1 MPQRFSSEKEDNMT
15 TNEHNGHLPATPIDV
30 EPTGRQRAAHELAAA
45 FGTAG
50 EIDWAAVEANF
61 RVLADAVGYES
72 PVIEIGRTAAAR
84 INEALLTGQ
93 EPAGADLDAVRY
105 ALEQSQRAKPLELVD
120 GIPAYY
126 WQGWLIENWLP
137 RNCVAMLTGDG
148 GVGKS
153 RLALQLAWSLSGD
166 GQWLGEAG
174 QMPSP
179 GADYGGGFEPLGP
192 GAIVYATWEDSPDQ
206 IRGRLFWLEQAGKV
220 GNGNNFKIAD
230 MRARGHLWASTQHNA
245 TPGLT
250 PAGEALRLAAEQHN
264 ARLLVVDTLGVA
276 NGASEIDRA
285 QVGAFFADW
294 AAWADANDCAVLL
307 IAHPPKTAGVTYSG
321 STGILGGVRAMWT
334 LETVKSGCQK
344 GCYPPKTCS
353 CEPAYAYRLVNAK
366 QNYAESTGPVWLTN
380 RRGVWMESAG
390 RAPDYGDDYSPV
402 ESQEKDVEP
411 RDLKGMFD
419 GNI

>member
-1 MPQRFSSEKEDNMT
+1 MT

-30 EPTGRQRAAHELAAA
+30 EPTGRQRAAHELVEA
-45 FGTAG
+45 FGIAG
-50 EIDWAAVEANF
+50 EIDWTAVEANF
-61 RVLADAVGYES
+61 RVITETAGYDS
-72 PVIEIGRTAAAR
+72 PVSGAGRAAASR
-84 INEALLTGQ
+84 VNESLLAGQ
-93 EPAGADLDAVRY
+93 EPFQADLDAVRY
-105 ALEQSQRAKPLELVD
+105 ALEQSQSAKPLELVD

-192 GAIVYATWEDSPDQ
+192 GAIVYATWEDSPEQ
-206 IRGRLFWLEQAGKV
+206 IRGRLFWLEQFGKV

-230 MRARGHLWASTQHNA
+230 MRARGHLWAQTDRNLG
-245 TPGLT
+245 PGLT

-264 ARLLVVDTLGVA
+264 ARLLVVDTIGVA
-276 NGASEIDRA
+276 YGASEIDRA

-294 AAWADANDCAVLL
+294 AAWADENDCAVLL

-344 GCYPPKTCS
+344 GCHPPKTCT

-366 QNYAESTGPVWLTN
+366 QNYSETTGSIWLTN
-380 RRGVWMESAG
+380 QRGVWTESPG
-390 RAPDYGDDYSPV
+390 RAPDYDGKVMQPA
-402 ESQEKDVEP
+402 ESDEDARE
-411 RDLKGMFD
+411 MFQ
-419 GNI
+419 GAV

>member
-220 GNGNNFKIAD
+220 GNGKNFKIAD

-245 TPGLT
+245 VPGLT
-250 PAGEALRLAAEQHN
+250 PAGEALRLAAEQYN

-380 RRGVWMESAG
+380 QRGVWMESSG

>member
-174 QMPSP
+174 QIPSP

-250 PAGEALRLAAEQHN
+250 PAGEALRLAAEQYN

-380 RRGVWMESAG
+380 QRGVWMESAG
-390 RAPDYGDDYSPV
+390 RAPDYDGKVQQPA
-402 ESQEKDVEP
+402 ESDEDARE
-411 RDLKGMFD
+411 MFQ
-419 GNI
+419 GAV

>member
-84 INEALLTGQ
+84 INETLLIGQ

-153 RLALQLAWSLSGD
+153 RLRFSSR
-166 GQWLGEAG
+166 
-174 QMPSP
+174 
-179 GADYGGGFEPLGP
+179 GP
-192 GAIVYATWEDSPDQ
+192 
-206 IRGRLFWLEQAGKV
+206 
-220 GNGNNFKIAD
+220 
-230 MRARGHLWASTQHNA
+230 
-245 TPGLT
+245 
-250 PAGEALRLAAEQHN
+250 
-264 ARLLVVDTLGVA
+264 
-276 NGASEIDRA
+276 
-285 QVGAFFADW
+285 
-294 AAWADANDCAVLL
+294 
-307 IAHPPKTAGVTYSG
+307 
-321 STGILGGVRAMWT
+321 
-334 LETVKSGCQK
+334 
-344 GCYPPKTCS
+344 
-353 CEPAYAYRLVNAK
+353 
-366 QNYAESTGPVWLTN
+366 
-380 RRGVWMESAG
+380 
-390 RAPDYGDDYSPV
+390 
-402 ESQEKDVEP
+402 
-411 RDLKGMFD
+411 
-419 GNI
+419 